1 MTRNELPAVLD
12 AELRSLFAAVD
23 AIEAE
28 AREVRRN
35 ADEVTKRRRRAFY
48 ALNLATV
55 LFTSQ
60 RIGVALCVVALAV
73 HAASFAWWHREERR
87 AQSIDARVRSLWPR
101 VMPLCIALDHV
112 APRTRK
118 PIPEAS

>member
-1 MTRNELPAVLD
+1 MTRDELPAVLNT
-12 AELRSLFAAVD
+12 ELRALFARCD

-28 AREVRRN
+28 AREVRRR
-35 ADEVTKRRRRAFY
+35 ADRRYNIAWWVTW
-48 ALNLATV
+48 ALIGVSLLTRSTV
-55 LFTSQ
+55 LWWIAF
-60 RIGVALCVVALAV
+60 AV
-73 HAASFAWWHREERR
+73 SLSNFAWWWREDRR